1 MLDRALEDYRHA
13 FAAKSHRVFVP
24 EISAM
29 GLSMDTSFQHPVAI
43 SQVMVNFAARY
54 GVDAQTCLLGTG
66 ISEAQLR
73 DADALIAREQ
83 EMRLIENLMLA
94 LPDVPAL
101 GFELGLRY
109 NVATF
114 GIWGFALRTSRNLR
128 EALQRALRYL
138 PLSTAYCQLAIF
150 CDQHEYGISADTSA
164 IPHHLRQFLLE
175 RDTATAIN
183 LFDELALSGL
193 RVLRLEFQGKPPAHA
208 ERIEALS
215 GIAPHYECSRNA
227 IVLRRQDAEL
237 SLPMYDVHLVRLLE
251 EQCRAQLERR
261 QVAGITG
268 QVRQLLLGSTGL
280 VASLEDV
287 ASQLAMAPRSL
298 RRRLAEEGTSFR
310 NLVDAERGQLA
321 GQLLENTQM
330 KLEEMA
336 LQLGYGDTASFTRA
350 FRRWFGQSPSEYRK
364 VAKR

>member
-1 MLDRALEDYRHA
+1 MGIATHA
-13 FAAKSHRVFVP
+13 
-24 EISAM
+24 
-29 GLSMDTSFQHPVAI
+29 SFQHPVAI

-54 GVDAQTCLLGTG
+54 GVDVQTCLLGTG
-66 ISEAQLR
+66 ILEAQLR

-128 EALQRALRYL
+128 EAIQYALRYL
-138 PLSTAYCQLAIF
+138 PLSTAYCRLAIF
-150 CDQHEYGISADTSA
+150 CDQHEYGTSIDASA
-164 IPHHLRQFLLE
+164 IPHHLQQFLLE
-175 RDTATAIN
+175 RDTATAIR

-193 RVLRLEFQGKPPAHA
+193 QVLRLEFQGKPPAHA

-237 SLPMYDVHLVRLLE
+237 PLPMYDIHLVRLLE

-261 QVAGITG
+261 QVGGITG
-268 QVRQLLLGSTGL
+268 QVRQLLLGATGL
-280 VASLEDV
+280 AAPFEEV

-298 RRRLAEEGTSFR
+298 HRRLTEEGTSFR
-310 NLVDAERGQLA
+310 HLVDAERKQLA
-321 GQLLENTQM
+321 GQLLENTEM
-330 KLEEMA
+330 KQEEMA
-336 LQLGYGDTASFTRA
+336 FQLGYGDPTAFARA

-364 VAKR
+364 VSRR

>member
-1 MLDRALEDYRHA
+1 MGIPTHA
-13 FAAKSHRVFVP
+13 
-24 EISAM
+24 
-29 GLSMDTSFQHPVAI
+29 SFQHPVAI

-54 GVDAQTCLLGTG
+54 GVDVQTCLLGTG
-66 ISEAQLR
+66 ILEAQLR

-128 EALQRALRYL
+128 EAIQYALRYL
-138 PLSTAYCQLAIF
+138 PLSTAYCRLAIF
-150 CDQHEYGISADTSA
+150 CDQHEYGTSVDASA
-164 IPHHLRQFLLE
+164 IPLHLRQFLLE
-175 RDTATAIN
+175 RDMATAIR

-193 RVLRLEFQGKPPAHA
+193 QVLRLEFQGKPPARA
-208 ERIEALS
+208 DRIEALS

-227 IVLRRQDAEL
+227 IVLRRQDAEMP
-237 SLPMYDVHLVRLLE
+237 LPMYDVHLVRLLE

-261 QVAGITG
+261 QVGGITG

-280 VASLEDV
+280 AAPFEEV

-298 RRRLAEEGTSFR
+298 HRRLTEEGTSFR
-310 NLVDAERGQLA
+310 NLVEAERKQLA
-321 GQLLENTQM
+321 GQLLENTEM
-330 KLEEMA
+330 KQEEMA
-336 LQLGYGDTASFTRA
+336 FQLGYGDPTAFARA

-364 VAKR
+364 VARR

>member
-1 MLDRALEDYRHA
+1 MGIAKHA
-13 FAAKSHRVFVP
+13 
-24 EISAM
+24 
-29 GLSMDTSFQHPVAI
+29 SFQHPVAI

-66 ISEAQLR
+66 ITTAQLR
-73 DADALIAREQ
+73 DADALVTSEQ

-94 LPDVPAL
+94 LPDIPAL
-101 GFELGLRY
+101 GFELGQRY

-128 EALQRALRYL
+128 EAIQCALRYL
-138 PLSTAYCQLAIF
+138 PLSTAYCRLAIF
-150 CDQHEYGISADTSA
+150 CDQHEYGISVDASA
-164 IPHHLRQFLLE
+164 IPHNLRQFLLE

-193 RVLRLEFQGKPPAHA
+193 RVLRLEFQGKAPAHA
-208 ERIEALS
+208 DRIEALS

-237 SLPMYDVHLVRLLE
+237 SLPMYDLHLVRLLE

-261 QVAGITG
+261 QVGGITG

-280 VASLEDV
+280 ATPLEEVAK
-287 ASQLAMAPRSL
+287 QLAMAPRSL
-298 RRRLAEEGTSFR
+298 HRRLTEEGTSFR
-310 NLVDAERGQLA
+310 NLVEAERKQLA
-321 GQLLENTQM
+321 GHLLESTEM
-330 KLEEMA
+330 KQEDMA
-336 LQLGYGDTASFTRA
+336 FQLGYGDSTAFARA

-364 VAKR
+364 VSKR

>member
-1 MLDRALEDYRHA
+1 MGIATHA
-13 FAAKSHRVFVP
+13 
-24 EISAM
+24 
-29 GLSMDTSFQHPVAI
+29 SFKHPVAI

-66 ISEAQLR
+66 ITEAQLR

-83 EMRLIENLMLA
+83 EMRLIENLILA

-114 GIWGFALRTSRNLR
+114 GIWGFTLRTSRTLR
-128 EALQRALRYL
+128 EAIQRALRYL
-138 PLSTAYCQLAIF
+138 PLSTAYCGLAIF
-150 CDQHEYGISADTSA
+150 CDQYEYGTSFDASA
-164 IPHHLRQFLLE
+164 IPPHLRQFLLE
-175 RDTATAIN
+175 RDMATSIR

-193 RVLRLEFQGKPPAHA
+193 QVLRLEFQGRPPAHA
-208 ERIEALS
+208 QRIEALS
-215 GIAPHYECSRNA
+215 GIAPRYGCSRNA

-237 SLPMYDVHLVRLLE
+237 PLPMYDVHLVRLLE

-261 QVAGITG
+261 QIGGITG
-268 QVRQLLLGSTGL
+268 QVRQLLLGATGL
-280 VASLEDV
+280 AAPFEEV

-298 RRRLAEEGTSFR
+298 HRRLAEEGTSFR
-310 NLVDAERGQLA
+310 NLVEAERKQLA
-321 GQLLENTQM
+321 GQLLENTEM
-330 KLEEMA
+330 KQEEMA
-336 LQLGYGDTASFTRA
+336 FQLGYGDPTAFARA

-364 VAKR
+364 VSKR

>member
-1 MLDRALEDYRHA
+1 MGIATHA
-13 FAAKSHRVFVP
+13 
-24 EISAM
+24 
-29 GLSMDTSFQHPVAI
+29 SFQHPVAI

-54 GVDAQTCLLGTG
+54 GVDVQTCLLGTG
-66 ISEAQLR
+66 ILEAQLR

-128 EALQRALRYL
+128 EAIQYALRYL
-138 PLSTAYCQLAIF
+138 PLSTAYCRLAIF
-150 CDQHEYGISADTSA
+150 CDQHEYGTSVDA
-164 IPHHLRQFLLE
+164 SEIPPHLRQFLLE
-175 RDTATAIN
+175 RDMATAIR

-193 RVLRLEFQGKPPAHA
+193 HVLRLEFQGKPPAHA
-208 ERIEALS
+208 DRIEALS

-237 SLPMYDVHLVRLLE
+237 PLPMYDVHLVRLLE

-261 QVAGITG
+261 QVGGITG
-268 QVRQLLLGSTGL
+268 QVRQLLLGATGL
-280 VASLEDV
+280 AAPFEEV

-298 RRRLAEEGTSFR
+298 HRRLTEEGTSFR
-310 NLVDAERGQLA
+310 HLVDAERKQLA
-321 GQLLENTQM
+321 GQLLENTEM
-330 KLEEMA
+330 KQEEMA
-336 LQLGYGDTASFTRA
+336 FQLGYGDPTAFARA

-364 VAKR
+364 VSRR

>member
-1 MLDRALEDYRHA
+1 MGIATHA
-13 FAAKSHRVFVP
+13 
-24 EISAM
+24 
-29 GLSMDTSFQHPVAI
+29 SFQHPVAI

-54 GVDAQTCLLGTG
+54 GVDVQTCLLGTG
-66 ISEAQLR
+66 ILEAQLR
-73 DADALIAREQ
+73 DANALIAREQ

-128 EALQRALRYL
+128 EAIQYALRYL
-138 PLSTAYCQLAIF
+138 PLSTAYCRLAIF
-150 CDQHEYGISADTSA
+150 CDQHEYGTSVDA
-164 IPHHLRQFLLE
+164 SEIPPHLRQFLLE
-175 RDTATAIN
+175 RDMATAIR

-193 RVLRLEFQGKPPAHA
+193 HVLRLEFQGKPPAHA
-208 ERIEALS
+208 DRIEALS

-237 SLPMYDVHLVRLLE
+237 PLPMYDIHLVRLLE

-261 QVAGITG
+261 QVGGITG
-268 QVRQLLLGSTGL
+268 QVRQLLLGATGL
-280 VASLEDV
+280 AAPFEEV

-298 RRRLAEEGTSFR
+298 HRRLTEEGTSFR
-310 NLVDAERGQLA
+310 HLVDAERKQLA
-321 GQLLENTQM
+321 GQLLENTEM
-330 KLEEMA
+330 KQEEMA
-336 LQLGYGDTASFTRA
+336 FQLGYGDPTAFARA

-364 VAKR
+364 VSRR

>member
-1 MLDRALEDYRHA
+1 MRTLVIDHPLVAHKLTRLRREET
-13 FAAKSHRVFVP
+13 S
-24 EISAM
+24 SA
-29 GLSMDTSFQHPVAI
+29 TF
-43 SQVMVNFAARY
+43 R
-54 GVDAQTCLLGTG
+54 LLAEELVTLLAY
-66 ISEAQLR
+66 EATR
-73 DADALIAREQ
+73 DADALIEREQ

-193 RVLRLEFQGKPPAHA
+193 RMLRLEFQGKPPAHA

-215 GIAPHYECSRNA
+215 GIAPGYSSNSAASAARMQYSTPSGTRWANCGA
-227 IVLRRQDAEL
+227 ISA
-237 SLPMYDVHLVRLLE
+237 
-251 EQCRAQLERR
+251 
-261 QVAGITG
+261 TG
-268 QVRQLLLGSTGL
+268 GS
-280 VASLEDV
+280 
-287 ASQLAMAPRSL
+287 
-298 RRRLAEEGTSFR
+298 
-310 NLVDAERGQLA
+310 
-321 GQLLENTQM
+321 
-330 KLEEMA
+330 
-336 LQLGYGDTASFTRA
+336 
-350 FRRWFGQSPSEYRK
+350 SPSPSRK
-364 VAKR
+364 ASCTSIIRSSGKSFIGVATDVLKCLNSASICLKIQMSRYSPSGAIPPRRILILLSGIMDSSVISCISPRPLQVGQAPYGELNEKEFGAGSS

>member
-1 MLDRALEDYRHA
+1 MGIATHA
-13 FAAKSHRVFVP
+13 
-24 EISAM
+24 
-29 GLSMDTSFQHPVAI
+29 SFQHPVAI

-54 GVDAQTCLLGTG
+54 GVDVQTCLLGTG
-66 ISEAQLR
+66 ILEAQLR

-128 EALQRALRYL
+128 EAIQYALRYL
-138 PLSTAYCQLAIF
+138 PLSTAYCRLAIF
-150 CDQHEYGISADTSA
+150 CDQHEYGTSVDASA
-164 IPHHLRQFLLE
+164 IPLHLRQFLLE
-175 RDTATAIN
+175 RDMATAIR

-193 RVLRLEFQGKPPAHA
+193 QVLRLEFQGKPPAHA

-237 SLPMYDVHLVRLLE
+237 PLPMYDIHLVRLLE

-261 QVAGITG
+261 QVGGITG
-268 QVRQLLLGSTGL
+268 QVRQLLLGATGL
-280 VASLEDV
+280 AAPFEEV

-298 RRRLAEEGTSFR
+298 HRRLTEEGTSFR
-310 NLVDAERGQLA
+310 HLVDAERKQLA
-321 GQLLENTQM
+321 GQLLENTEM
-330 KLEEMA
+330 KQEEMA
-336 LQLGYGDTASFTRA
+336 FQLGYGDPTAFARA

-364 VAKR
+364 VSRR

>member
-1 MLDRALEDYRHA
+1 MGISKHA
-13 FAAKSHRVFVP
+13 
-24 EISAM
+24 
-29 GLSMDTSFQHPVAI
+29 SFKHPVAI
-43 SQVMVNFAARY
+43 SQVMVNFAAHY

-66 ISEAQLR
+66 ITEAQLR
-73 DADALIAREQ
+73 EADALVAREQ

-128 EALQRALRYL
+128 EAIQYALRYL

-150 CDQHEYGISADTSA
+150 CDQHEYGTSVDA
-164 IPHHLRQFLLE
+164 STIPHHLQQFLLE
-175 RDTATAIN
+175 RDTATAIR

-208 ERIEALS
+208 DRIEALS

-227 IVLRRQDAEL
+227 IVLRRQDVEL
-237 SLPMYDVHLVRLLE
+237 PLPIYDAHLVRLLE

-261 QVAGITG
+261 QVGGITG
-268 QVRQLLLGSTGL
+268 QVRQLLLGAAGL
-280 VASLEDV
+280 AAPFEDV

-298 RRRLAEEGTSFR
+298 HRRLTEEGTSFR
-310 NLVDAERGQLA
+310 NLVDAERKQLA
-321 GQLLENTQM
+321 GQLLENTEM
-330 KLEEMA
+330 KQEEMA
-336 LQLGYGDTASFTRA
+336 FQLGYGDPTAFARA

-364 VAKR
+364 ASRR

>member
-1 MLDRALEDYRHA
+1 MGIPTHA
-13 FAAKSHRVFVP
+13 
-24 EISAM
+24 
-29 GLSMDTSFQHPVAI
+29 SFQHPVAI

-54 GVDAQTCLLGTG
+54 GVDVQTCLLGTG
-66 ISEAQLR
+66 ILEAQLR
-73 DADALIAREQ
+73 DADALIEREQ

-94 LPDVPAL
+94 LPEVPAL

-128 EALQRALRYL
+128 EAIQYALRYL
-138 PLSTAYCQLAIF
+138 PLSTAYCRLAIF
-150 CDQHEYGISADTSA
+150 CDQHEYGASVDASA
-164 IPHHLRQFLLE
+164 IPLHLRQFLLE
-175 RDTATAIN
+175 RDMATAIR

-193 RVLRLEFQGKPPAHA
+193 QVLRLEFQGKPPAHA
-208 ERIEALS
+208 DRIEALS

-227 IVLRRQDAEL
+227 IVLRRQDAEMP
-237 SLPMYDVHLVRLLE
+237 LPMYDVHLVRLLE

-261 QVAGITG
+261 QAGGITG

-280 VASLEDV
+280 AAPFEEV

-298 RRRLAEEGTSFR
+298 HRRLTEEGTSFR
-310 NLVDAERGQLA
+310 NLVEAERKQLA
-321 GQLLENTQM
+321 GQLLENTEM
-330 KLEEMA
+330 KQEEMA
-336 LQLGYGDTASFTRA
+336 FQLGYGDPTAFARA

-364 VAKR
+364 VARR